1 MALLNS
7 PTRYGALMK
16 ALRWSIAALFAF
28 QLASSQ
34 VMTLLAEGQ
43 AALGGGQDG

>member
-16 ALRWSIAALFAF
+16 ALHWSIAGLFAF

-34 VMTLLAEGQ
+34 VMTRLAEGQ